1 MREGQVAAPNCGNV
15 ITIFA
20 ENISAFIPLVV
31 VVVLIT
37 FLRTTSTTGVD
48 LTPSG
53 R

>member
-1 MREGQVAAPNCGNV
+1 MAAPNCGNV

-31 VVVLIT
+31 VVLIT

>member
-1 MREGQVAAPNCGNV
+1 MAAPNCGNV

-20 ENISAFIPLVV
+20 ENISAFISFV